1 MKKLIAIALLTAS
14 TAALANYQECSF
26 YASLMYVVAEHKN
39 KGTPVRVMFERADK
53 LLGHAPEL
61 RNVFMADIAT
71 VYKMKGKVSP
81 EAVENKTLLDC
92 IEGG

>member
-1 MKKLIAIALLTAS
+1 MKKIIAIALITAS
-14 TAALANYQECSF
+14 TAAQANYEECSF
-26 YASLMYVVAEHKN
+26 YASLMYVVAEQKN
-39 KGTPVRVMFERADK
+39 KGTPVRVMFERAGR
-53 LLGHAPEL
+53 LFEQAPEL

-71 VYKMKGKVSP
+71 VYKMKGRVSP